1 MASAETMHA
10 NRADELK
17 KIHKQ
22 LRADGYKKEYDGYVE
37 KWTRRE
43 WTKDSDEKTIY
54 VEIDF

>member
-1 MASAETMHA
+1 MASAETMYA
-10 NRADELK
+10 NSADELK

-37 KWTRRE
+37 KWTRHE